1 MRKISDIAYGEAE
14 RQKLDLYLPDGDSFD
29 LMVYFHGGGFKE
41 GSKEKQT
48 WIYEYLAEHGIA
60 AAPIN
65 YRMYPNAKY
74 PDFIEDCAA
83 AVAFAKTEAAKYG
96 NVKKIFAGG
105 SSAGGYASMLLCFNY
120 DLLGAHGISPEELG
134 GFFHDAGQPTVHF
147 NVLEEAGIDSRR
159 VIVDERAPLYYIEG
173 GKNYPPM
180 QFIVSDEDIPSR
192 YEQTMLV
199 LSTLK
204 HFGYPEDKVDLKI
217 MHSTHTKYRG
227 WMENGESV
235 YGKMIADFIDWC
247 NKFN

>member
-83 AVAFAKTEAAKYG
+83 AVAFAKKEAAKYG

-105 SSAGGYASMLLCFNY
+105 SSAGGKPRS
-120 DLLGAHGISPEELG
+120 ISL
-134 GFFHDAGQPTVHF
+134 
-147 NVLEEAGIDSRR
+147 
-159 VIVDERAPLYYIEG
+159 
-173 GKNYPPM
+173 
-180 QFIVSDEDIPSR
+180 
-192 YEQTMLV
+192 
-199 LSTLK
+199 
-204 HFGYPEDKVDLKI
+204 
-217 MHSTHTKYRG
+217 
-227 WMENGESV
+227 
-235 YGKMIADFIDWC
+235 
-247 NKFN
+247 